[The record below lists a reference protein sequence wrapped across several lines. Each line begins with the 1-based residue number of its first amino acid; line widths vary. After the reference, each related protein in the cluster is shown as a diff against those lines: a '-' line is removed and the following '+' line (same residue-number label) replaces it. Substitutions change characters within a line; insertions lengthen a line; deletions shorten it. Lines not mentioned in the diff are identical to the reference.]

1 MSAIIV
7 ALVLLNMVVFWMWR
21 SSVAEYQRLSQGV
34 TEVVEVMQGFH
45 QQQPIKMR
53 GVVKAAD
60 PLMLMKTV
68 EQIAKRGGMEQLLT
82 TIEQR
87 GSGLTLTF
95 DQVRFSSIVGWL
107 LDLEN
112 EGLQIIS
119 IIANQTD
126 KAGMT
131 SVEIV
136 VR

>member
-1 MSAIIV
+1 
-7 ALVLLNMVVFWMWR
+7 MWR